1 MYGGVGPEVRFGQR
15 KDSDWVS
22 LYLRTDNR
30 RVVSYSIKE
39 QIISIHR
46 DFPS

>member
-30 RVVSYSIKE
+30 RVDIAT
-39 QIISIHR
+39 Q
-46 DFPS
+46 

>member
-22 LYLRTDNR
+22 LY
-30 RVVSYSIKE
+30 IC
-39 QIISIHR
+39 ISI
-46 DFPS
+46 SNGKI

>member
-1 MYGGVGPEVRFGQR
+1 MLQKTLFAKLKMYGGVGPEVRFGQR

-30 RVVSYSIKE
+30 RVDIAT
-39 QIISIHR
+39 H
-46 DFPS
+46 